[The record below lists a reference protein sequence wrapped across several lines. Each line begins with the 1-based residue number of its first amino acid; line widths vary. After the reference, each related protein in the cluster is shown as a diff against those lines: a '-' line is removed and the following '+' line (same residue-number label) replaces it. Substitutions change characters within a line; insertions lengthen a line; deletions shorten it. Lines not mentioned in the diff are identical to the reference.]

1 MPTDAARRHLLSIE
15 GPGPSGPGAGARP
28 HRFIRRGEPAPHP
41 PECRPCGARRWCG
54 CSTRTAPA
62 PGCRSRPQP
71 SSCRPTTV
79 NFSVGSSSV
88 NKGESVRDTVQ
99 TIGAMGIDAIVVRHS
114 CAGVPHRVAEWID
127 ASVINAGDGR
137 HEHPTQA
144 LLDLYTAR
152 TRLGGLDGARVAIVG
167 DILHSRVARSDVL
180 AFTAMGADVTLVAP
194 RPLLPSSLEGWPVTV
209 THDFDS
215 VLGDID
221 ICYLLRMQLEREAG
235 ASVPSLREFRA
246 EYGLDAARADR
257 LREGALIMH
266 PGPHEPRRGDRRG
279 RRRPAQCRDHR
290 TGRQRGGGPHGGP
303 VPAARLGHGPGRG
316 RKDDGGMSTRL
327 AAVPPS
333 RHRRHKGR
341 DRGGLRRRP
350 PRRRAGRGRTGDRG
364 RSRRRGG
371 RPRAGRFRLRGGSG
385 ARRSARPPAPARP
398 GGRRDR
404 RDRRPRRR
412 LGRGSPP

>member
-1 MPTDAARRHLLSIE
+1 MPTGAAHRHLLSIE
-15 GPGPSGPGAGARP
+15 DLDRP
-28 HRFIRRGEPAPHP
+28 DLERVLDLTDSFAEVSQRRIPRVPALRGKTVVWLFY
-41 PECRPCGARRWCG
+41 ED
-54 CSTRTAPA
+54 STRTRLSFEAA
-62 PGCRSRPQP
+62 AKQLSAD
-71 SSCRPTTV
+71 TV

-152 TRLGGLDGARVAIVG
+152 TRLGSLDGARVAIVG

-257 LREGALIMH
+257 LGEGALIMH
-266 PGPHEPRRGDRRG
+266 PGPMNRGVEIDGDVADR
-279 RRRPAQCRDHR
+279 PN
-290 TGRQRGGGPHGGP
+290 
-303 VPAARLGHGPGRG
+303 
-316 RKDDGGMSTRL
+316 
-327 AAVPPS
+327 AVITEQVANGVAV
-333 RHRRHKGR
+333 RMAV
-341 DRGGLRRRP
+341 L
-350 PRRRAGRGRTGDRG
+350 
-364 RSRRRGG
+364 
-371 RPRAGRFRLRGGSG
+371 FLLLGSG
-385 ARRSARPPAPARP
+385 MDLAE
-398 GGRRDR
+398 
-404 RDRRPRRR
+404 
-412 LGRGSPP
+412 GSRMMAA